1 MKNLNRK
8 EIGKL
13 GEDIA
18 VRYLEKNKYKIL
30 EKNYLPSFIKDFKK
44 GKTEIDIIAKKK
56 DTICFIEVK
65 SISSQSQDFQPED
78 KVNFLKQKK
87 LIKTAQFYF
96 LEKRVSLN
104 RKWQIDIISLKIDFN
119 SKKAKLRHF
128 KNAVED
134 KG

>member
-44 GKTEIDIIAKKK
+44 GKTEIDIIAKNK
-56 DTICFIEVK
+56 DTVCFIEVK